1 MTKEYSERDL
11 YNQTKI
17 TIIVKES
24 AIHKVLKRV
33 GFWIMKVGLRIAGIG
48 EVEIKDKR

>member
-24 AIHKVLKRV
+24 AIHKVLKRI
-33 GFWIMKVGLRIAGIG
+33 GFYIIKVGLMIVGIG
-48 EVEIKDKR
+48 KVEIESDE